1 MHVLKHTSGSL
12 FLESQGA
19 MWTARNV
26 VASEGIRG
34 LYAGF
39 GTVICGM
46 VPARLVRGVP

>member
-1 MHVLKHTSGSL
+1 
-12 FLESQGA
+12 

-46 VPARLVRGVP
+46 VPARLVRGVS